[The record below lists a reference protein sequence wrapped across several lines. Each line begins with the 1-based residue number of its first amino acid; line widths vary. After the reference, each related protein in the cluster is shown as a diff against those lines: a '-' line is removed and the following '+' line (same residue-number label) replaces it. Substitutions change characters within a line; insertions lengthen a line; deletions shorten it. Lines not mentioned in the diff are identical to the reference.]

1 MKQTTISTSFKIIK
15 SIKTVAEKLENSKLD
30 ATTLTDI
37 APLVSKLTISL
48 NAYETHVPLLC
59 VIYIL
64 DFLGADVLINDI
76 VKYLD
81 INLDQ
86 KVTVQTQLNE
96 MVQNKLLNSN
106 LTTSANTDIQG
117 KSTITYKINSKI
129 ATAILNNSVVFTNL
143 LDEPMDIFKFS
154 QTIRELV
161 DFKNEGF
168 IDNTQLINAASKLE
182 NVNAE
187 LSAIRELAEYDLR
200 LIDRIILYYLFD
212 LLIDWRTGSSFNLLI
227 KPLFGDAENAYLEI
241 QSFTD
246 EENDLIN
253 LQFITI
259 RKSQMFD
266 DYYLQLT
273 PETIVSFLVE
283 QPKLYDTNN
292 QLISNQRIQVKDT
305 FFHNN

>member
-1 MKQTTISTSFKIIK
+1 MKQTTIPTSFNIIK
-15 SIKTVAEKLENSKLD
+15 SIKTIAEKLENSKLD

-37 APLVSKLTISL
+37 APLVSKLTICL
-48 NAYETHVPLLC
+48 YAYETHVPLLC

-96 MVQNKLLNSN
+96 MVQNKLLNSK
-106 LTTSANTDIQG
+106 LTTSTNTDIQG

-168 IDNTQLINAASKLE
+168 ISYTQLINAATNLE
-182 NVNAE
+182 KTNTELNAV
-187 LSAIRELAEYDLR
+187 RELAEYDLR

-227 KPLFGDAENAYLEI
+227 KPLFKGAKNAYLEI

-259 RKSQMFD
+259 RKSNMFD

-283 QPKLYDTNN
+283 QPILNGT
-292 QLISNQRIQVKDT
+292 SNQMIVNDRIIVKDT
-305 FFHNN
+305 YFLNN